1 MLRHRLTNL
10 ILKSSIFSNY
20 NAMKL
25 KINYKKK
32 SGKVINKR
40 RLKNMLQNNYWVNEA
55 IKEK

>member
-1 MLRHRLTNL
+1 MN
-10 ILKSSIFSNY
+10 
-20 NAMKL
+20 L

-55 IKEK
+55 IKKK